1 MTQRH
6 RKCAGAARRG
16 FAVLAFL
23 LAIVTTSARAD
34 TFRIEI
40 DYMVDGMPGAH
51 SHEPSSAVIQA
62 VVQMF
67 ACQGHTLIIDVSDA
81 ITHHDVLRL
90 DDVNGTF
97 FDYSDPPDSFGALKA
112 EWYDHAGVAGWH
124 YCIFAHQYEWVDALG
139 NLYPSGSSGLAE
151 LGGDDLTV
159 TLGTFLHENQP
170 VGSPF
175 EQAATLA
182 HEFGHNLG
190 LTHCGSLDCGG
201 DSTTPDYVGPF
212 VPNLPSIMTYMY
224 QLQGVRTNLICQGLS
239 PEFVPFKDIDYS
251 HGTMCSLDEHGL
263 IEPWGTMLRSVDWNC
278 NGVIYGNHQEN
289 LSGGDETGWCAAVW
303 GPETVLDDYDEWANI
318 ADATKTR
325 SAAQLKNLPVET
337 CVTSEQLREHADKV
351 ACPRPILTVESC
363 LTGEIRYVRFGGSAT
378 GRGSCEDPF
387 EGVRGAVSGAPDGT
401 AVILEPG
408 VWSEGP
414 VLIREQVFLQA
425 PYSAIIR

>member
-1 MTQRH
+1 MRNAKQLGGG
-6 RKCAGAARRG
+6 ASAARRG
-16 FAVLAFL
+16 FVVLAL
-23 LAIVTTSARAD
+23 LLCSAAVRAE
-34 TFRIEI
+34 TFRIEL
-40 DYMVDGMPGAH
+40 DYMVDGAPGGH
-51 SHEPSSAVIQA
+51 SHQPSAQVLQA

-90 DDVNGTF
+90 DNVNWTF
-97 FDYSDPPDSFGALKA
+97 FDYDGPADSFGALKN

-124 YCIFAHQYEWVDALG
+124 YCIFAHQYEWVDDLG
-139 NLYPSGSSGLAE
+139 NLFPSGSSGLAE

-159 TLGTFLHENQP
+159 TLGTFIHENEP

-201 DSTTPDYVGPF
+201 DTTTPDYVGPF

-239 PEFVPFKDIDYS
+239 PEFIPFKDLDYS

-263 IEPWGTMLRSVDWNC
+263 VEPWGTMLRGVDWNC

-289 LSGGDETGWCAAVW
+289 LSGGDESGWCAAFW
-303 GPETVLDDYDEWANI
+303 GPETVLDDFDEWANI
-318 ADATKTR
+318 TDATKTR

-337 CVTSEQLREHADKV
+337 CVTSDQMLKNADKV
-351 ACPRPILTVESC
+351 VCDRPTLSVESC
-363 LTGEIRYVRFGGSAT
+363 LTGETRYLKSDGSPG
-378 GRGSCEDPF
+378 GRGSCEDPLD
-387 EGVRGAVSGAPDGT
+387 GVWGAVAGAPDGT
-401 AVILEPG
+401 AVIIEPG
-408 VWSEGP
+408 VWNEGP
-414 VLIREQVFLQA
+414 VLIREKVFLQA
-425 PYSAIIR
+425 PYSAVIR